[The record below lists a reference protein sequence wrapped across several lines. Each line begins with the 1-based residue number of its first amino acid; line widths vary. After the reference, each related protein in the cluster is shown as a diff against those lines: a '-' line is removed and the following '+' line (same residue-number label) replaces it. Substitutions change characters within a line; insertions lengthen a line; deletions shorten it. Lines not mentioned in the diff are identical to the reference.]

1 MSSIWTFVHC
11 PVVSVD
17 QSALMFSPTLTTVA
31 LSGDVGVMTANEV
44 AASASATRDLAN
56 MAIKVRVGG
65 CRGVKKRCV
74 LERGSVW
81 MPRCNE

>member
-1 MSSIWTFVHC
+1 M
-11 PVVSVD
+11 D

-31 LSGDVGVMTANEV
+31 LSGDVGVMTAKEV

-65 CRGVKKRCV
+65 CIGVEKRCV
-74 LERGSVW
+74 LERAVGENV
-81 MPRCNE
+81 EV

>member
-1 MSSIWTFVHC
+1 
-11 PVVSVD
+11 
-17 QSALMFSPTLTTVA
+17 
-31 LSGDVGVMTANEV
+31 VGVMTANEM